1 MNINIYSIE
10 KREEYKKIIDEY
22 IKQSQQFKSRVRN
35 ITIFNKN
42 IAKNNTPQTYSKEF
56 EKFLTNGYNIAL
68 SPEGKLLDSF
78 QFAKLLENKQNIN
91 FFIGGAYGLEESFK
105 ERCDI
110 TISLTPLTLSHKV
123 AKIVL
128 FEQVFRG
135 LAINNN
141 HPYHK

>member
-1 MNINIYSIE
+1 MQINIYSIE
-10 KREEYKKIIDEY
+10 KKEDYKNIIDDY
-22 IKQSQQFKSRVRN
+22 IKQSKQFANVKN

-42 IAKNNTPQTYSKEF
+42 IAKNNTPKSYSQEF
-56 EKFLTNGYNIAL
+56 EKFLSNGYNIAL

-78 QFAKLLENKQNIN
+78 KFANLLKDKQNVN
-91 FFIGGAYGLEESFK
+91 FFIGGAYGLEDKFK
-105 ERCDI
+105 KNCDI
-110 TISLTPLTLSHKV
+110 VVSLTPLTLSHKI
-123 AKIVL
+123 AKIML

>member
-1 MNINIYSIE
+1 MPINIYSIE
-10 KREEYKKIIDEY
+10 KKEDYKNIIDDY
-22 IKQSQQFKSRVRN
+22 IKQSRQFSDVKN

-42 IAKNNTPQTYSKEF
+42 IAKNNNQQSYTKEF
-56 EKFLTNGYNIAL
+56 EKFLPNGYNIAL
-68 SPEGKLLDSF
+68 TPEGKLVDSF
-78 QFAKLLENKQNIN
+78 EFAKLLEDKQTIN

-105 ERCDI
+105 NKCDI
-110 TISLTPLTLSHKV
+110 KISLTPLTLSHKI
-123 AKIVL
+123 AKIML

>member
-10 KREEYKKIIDEY
+10 KKEEYKAIIDDF
-22 IKQSQQFKSRVRN
+22 IKQSRQFANVKN

-42 IAKNNTPQTYSKEF
+42 IAKNNTPQAYSQEF
-56 EKFLTNGYNIAL
+56 EKFMTNGYNIAL
-68 SPEGKLLDSF
+68 SPEGKLIDSF
-78 QFAKLLENKQNIN
+78 KFADLLKDKQTIN
-91 FFIGGAYGLEESFK
+91 FFIGGAYGLEDKFK
-105 ERCDI
+105 KKCDI
-110 TISLTPLTLSHKV
+110 TISLTPLTLSHKI
-123 AKIVL
+123 AKIML

>member
-10 KREEYKKIIDEY
+10 KKEEYKSIIDDF
-22 IKQSQQFKSRVRN
+22 IKQSRQFANVKN

-42 IAKNNTPQTYSKEF
+42 IAKNNNPHTYSQEF
-56 EKFLTNGYNIAL
+56 EKFMTNGYNIAL
-68 SPEGKLLDSF
+68 SPEGKIVDSF
-78 QFAKLLENKQNIN
+78 EFAKLLKDKQTIN
-91 FFIGGAYGLEESFK
+91 FFIGGAYGLEEEFK
-105 ERCDI
+105 KKCDI
-110 TISLTPLTLSHKV
+110 TISLTKLTLSHKI
-123 AKIVL
+123 AKIML

>member
-1 MNINIYSIE
+1 MQINIYSIE
-10 KREEYKKIIDEY
+10 KKEDYKSIIDDY
-22 IKQSQQFKSRVRN
+22 IKQSKQFANVKN

-42 IAKNNTPQTYSKEF
+42 IAKNNTPKSYSQEF
-56 EKFLTNGYNIAL
+56 EKFLSNGYNIAL

-78 QFAKLLENKQNIN
+78 KFANLLKDKQNVN
-91 FFIGGAYGLEESFK
+91 FFIGGAYGLEDKFK
-105 ERCDI
+105 KNCDI
-110 TISLTPLTLSHKV
+110 VVSLTPLTLSHKI
-123 AKIVL
+123 AKIML